1 MVDLES
7 TLAPP
12 APAGQRGDKTTLC
25 ATIVWHPDQQRIGEQ
40 CVAPAQGMELSRN
53 FPMFQRPDGPPA
65 PLAYPGVSREP
76 LRIERDVAHNVQVT
90 PPNSRMVVEL
100 NGTAITQAATL
111 SKEQIEQGAILSLGG
126 LVLVCLHW
134 MRCAPAQASVPGLLG
149 VGTAAIRV
157 RELVRQVAATDNTV
171 LLLGETGSGK
181 EVVARA
187 IHALSARAQ
196 RPLVTVNMATLND
209 ALAAADLFGATK
221 GAYTGAASM
230 RQGLFTE
237 AQDATLFL
245 DEIGNTPASVQPML
259 LRVLETGDYRPL
271 GATTDLHSSA
281 RLIAATDQDLS
292 AQGFN
297 QALLRR
303 LESFVIQLP
312 PLRER
317 REDIGL
323 LLLHM
328 LEQRGAAAQFPAALA
343 GRFACYDWPGNI
355 RQLKHFA
362 QRCVLALQAGQE
374 VDFDS
379 LLDGALAG
387 DSVTLA
393 RSVGVSAGGGSA
405 GVSMAS
411 RAGLADAD
419 GAPAA
424 AIADA
429 GADSAPRRR
438 KPAELSEQDVLAAM
452 DKHAWCIQDAANE
465 LGISRPSMYKLLEAH
480 PQIRN
485 VVHIPYDELMRAY
498 EQSGGDLA
506 RCAALLR
513 TPSDSLRR
521 HLRVLGILS

>member
-25 ATIVWHPDQQRIGEQ
+25 ATIVWHPDLQRIGEQ
-40 CVAPAQGMELSRN
+40 CVASAQGMELSRN

-76 LRIERDVAHNVQVT
+76 LRIERDLADNLQVT

-100 NGTAITQAATL
+100 NGAAITQATTL
-111 SKEQIEQGAILSLGG
+111 SKAQIERGAILGLGG
-126 LVLVCLHW
+126 TVLVCLHW
-134 MRCAPAQASVPGLLG
+134 MRCSPRQVNVPGLLG
-149 VGTAAIRV
+149 VGTAAIRT

-171 LLLGETGSGK
+171 LLLGETGTGK

-187 IHALSARAQ
+187 IYALSARAQ

-209 ALAAADLFGATK
+209 ALAAADLFGAAK
-221 GAYTGAASM
+221 GADTGAASM

-245 DEIGNTPASVQPML
+245 DEIGNTPPSVQPML

-271 GATTDLHSSA
+271 GATADLHSSA

-292 AQGFN
+292 ARSFN

-328 LEQRGAAAQFPAALA
+328 LEQRGAAGQFPAALA
-343 GRFACYDWPGNI
+343 SRFACYDWPGNI

-379 LLDGALAG
+379 LLDGALTG

-393 RSVGVSAGGGSA
+393 GVTG
-405 GVSMAS
+405 AS
-411 RAGLADAD
+411 GHPAADA
-419 GAPAA
+419 A
-424 AIADA
+424 ADA
-429 GADSAPRRR
+429 PPRRR

-465 LGISRPSMYKLLEAH
+465 LGISRPSMYKLLESN

-506 RCAALLR
+506 KCAALLR

-521 HLRVLGILS
+521 HLRVLGVLN

>member
-12 APAGQRGDKTTLC
+12 LPPGQRGDKLTLC
-25 ATIVWHPDQQRIGEQ
+25 ATIVWHPDLQRIGEQ
-40 CVAPAQGMELSRN
+40 CVAAAQGMELSRN
-53 FPMFQRPDGPPA
+53 FPMFQRPGGAAA

-76 LRIERDVAHNVQVT
+76 VRIVRDVRDVRDGADSVQVC

-100 NGTAITQAATL
+100 NGAVIGQACTL
-111 SKEQIEQGAILSLGG
+111 SRAQVERGAILGLGG

-134 MRCAPAQASVPGLLG
+134 MRCAPKDNPVPGLLG

-157 RELVRQVAATDNTV
+157 RDQVRQVAGTETTV
-171 LLLGETGSGK
+171 LLLGETGTGK

-187 IHALSARAQ
+187 IHALSGRAG

-209 ALAAADLFGATK
+209 ALAAADLFGANK
-221 GAYTGAASM
+221 GAYTGASSV
-230 RQGLFTE
+230 RQGLFSE
-237 AQDATLFL
+237 AQQASLFL
-245 DEIGNTPASVQPML
+245 DEIGNTPPSVQPML

-271 GATTDLHSSA
+271 GATSDLHSTA

-292 AQGFN
+292 ARTFN

-303 LESFVIQLP
+303 LESFVIQMA

-328 LEQRGAAAQFPAALA
+328 LEARGMAAQFPAALA
-343 GRFACYDWPGNI
+343 CRFACYDWPGNI

-362 QRCVLALQAGQE
+362 QRCVLALHAGQE

-379 LLDGALAG
+379 LLDGALTG

-393 RSVGVSAGGGSA
+393 GVSDVVGFPSGGAGKVLLGREAEAEGAGG
-405 GVSMAS
+405 
-411 RAGLADAD
+411 L
-419 GAPAA
+419 
-424 AIADA
+424 
-429 GADSAPRRR
+429 RRR
-438 KPAELSEQDVLAAM
+438 KPAELSDQEVLAAL
-452 DKHAWCIQDAANE
+452 DQHAWCIQDAAAE

-485 VVHIPYDELMRAY
+485 VVHIAYDELLRAF

-513 TPSDSLRR
+513 TPSDALRR
-521 HLRVLGILS
+521 HLRVLGLLT

>member
-12 APAGQRGDKTTLC
+12 SPPGQRGDQLTLC
-25 ATIVWHPDQQRIGEQ
+25 ATIVWHPDLQRIGEQ
-40 CVAPAQGMELSRN
+40 CLASAQGMELSRN
-53 FPMFQRPDGPPA
+53 FPLFQRPGGAAA

-76 LRIERDVAHNVQVT
+76 VRIVRDGADTVQVC
-90 PPNSRMVVEL
+90 PPASRMVVEL
-100 NGTAITQAATL
+100 NGAVIGQAFSL
-111 SKEQIEQGAILSLGG
+111 SRAQIERGAILGLGG

-134 MRCAPAQASVPGLLG
+134 MRCAPKDNPVPGLLG
-149 VGTAAIRV
+149 VGTAAIRT
-157 RELVRQVAATDNTV
+157 RDQVRQVAGTDTTV
-171 LLLGETGSGK
+171 LLLGETGTGK

-187 IHALSARAQ
+187 IHALSARAG

-209 ALAAADLFGATK
+209 ALAAADLFGAAK
-221 GAYTGAASM
+221 GAYTGASSL
-230 RQGLFTE
+230 RQGLFSE
-237 AQDATLFL
+237 AQQATLFL
-245 DEIGNTPASVQPML
+245 DEIGNTPPSVQPML

-271 GATTDLHSSA
+271 GATSDLHSSA

-292 AQGFN
+292 ARTFN

-303 LESFVIQLP
+303 LESFVIQMA

-323 LLLHM
+323 LLWHM
-328 LEQRGAAAQFPAALA
+328 LEARGMAAQFPAALA
-343 GRFACYDWPGNI
+343 CRFACYDWPGNV

-362 QRCVLALQAGQE
+362 QRSVLALQAGQE

-379 LLDGALAG
+379 LLDGALTG

-393 RSVGVSAGGGSA
+393 GAGNVMSLRLGGE
-405 GVSMAS
+405 G
-411 RAGLADAD
+411 REGE
-419 GAPAA
+419 AA
-424 AIADA
+424 L
-429 GADSAPRRR
+429 RRR
-438 KPAELSEQDVLAAM
+438 KPAELSDQEVLAAM
-452 DKHAWCIQDAANE
+452 DKHAWCIQDAAAE

-485 VVHIPYDELMRAY
+485 VVHIAYDELLRAF

-513 TPSDSLRR
+513 TPSDALRR
-521 HLRVLGILS
+521 HLRVLGLLN

>member
-25 ATIVWHPDQQRIGEQ
+25 ATIVWHPDLQRIGEQ

-76 LRIERDVAHNVQVT
+76 LRIERDLADNVQVT
-90 PPNSRMVVEL
+90 PPSSRMVVEL
-100 NGTAITQAATL
+100 NGAAIAQAATL
-111 SKEQIEQGAILSLGG
+111 SKAQIERGAILGLGG
-126 LVLVCLHW
+126 MVLVCLHW
-134 MRCAPAQASVPGLLG
+134 MRCAPQPAAVPGLLG
-149 VGTAAIRV
+149 VGTAAIRT
-157 RELVRQVAATDNTV
+157 RELVRQVAATDHTV
-171 LLLGETGSGK
+171 LLLGETGTGK

-187 IHALSARAQ
+187 IYAVSARAQ

-209 ALAAADLFGATK
+209 ALAAADLFGAAK

-245 DEIGNTPASVQPML
+245 DEIGNTPASVQAML

-271 GATTDLHSSA
+271 GATADLHSSA

-292 AQGFN
+292 ARSFN

-343 GRFACYDWPGNI
+343 SRFACYDWPGNI

-379 LLDGALAG
+379 LLDGALAS
-387 DSVTLA
+387 DSVT
-393 RSVGVSAGGGSA
+393 
-405 GVSMAS
+405 
-411 RAGLADAD
+411 RAGN
-419 GAPAA
+419 PAA
-424 AIADA
+424 AASVDP
-429 GADSAPRRR
+429 APRRR
-438 KPAELSEQDVLAAM
+438 KPSELSAHDVLAAM
-452 DKHAWCIQDAANE
+452 DQHAWCIQDAATA
-465 LGISRPSMYKLLEAH
+465 LGISRPSLYKLLEAN
-480 PQIRN
+480 PQVRK

-498 EQSGGDLA
+498 QQSGGDLA

-521 HLRVLGILS
+521 HLRVLGVLS

>member
-1 MVDLES
+1 
-7 TLAPP
+7 
-12 APAGQRGDKTTLC
+12 
-25 ATIVWHPDQQRIGEQ
+25 
-40 CVAPAQGMELSRN
+40 
-53 FPMFQRPDGPPA
+53 
-65 PLAYPGVSREP
+65 
-76 LRIERDVAHNVQVT
+76 VQVT
-90 PPNSRMVVEL
+90 PPSSRMVVEL
-100 NGTAITQAATL
+100 NGAAIQQAASL
-111 SKEQIEQGAILSLGG
+111 SKAQIERGAILGLGG
-126 LVLVCLHW
+126 MVLVCLHW
-134 MRCAPAQASVPGLLG
+134 MRCAPQAVAVPGLLG
-149 VGTAAIRV
+149 VGTAAIRT
-157 RELVRQVAATDNTV
+157 RELVRQVAGTDNTV
-171 LLLGETGSGK
+171 LLLGETGTGK

-187 IHALSARAQ
+187 IYALSARAQ

-221 GAYTGAASM
+221 GAYTGAAAM
-230 RQGLFTE
+230 RHGLFTE

-271 GATTDLHSSA
+271 GATADLHSSA

-292 AQGFN
+292 ARSFN

-343 GRFACYDWPGNI
+343 SRFACYDWPGNI

-379 LLDGALAG
+379 LLDGALTG

-393 RSVGVSAGGGSA
+393 GSVSAGGSLSASA
-405 GVSMAS
+405 GVAMAS
-411 RAGLADAD
+411 RVGTGAAADVGAD
-419 GAPAA
+419 GP
-424 AIADA
+424 
-429 GADSAPRRR
+429 PRRR
-438 KPAELSEQDVLAAM
+438 KPSELTDQDVLAAM

-465 LGISRPSMYKLLEAH
+465 LGISRPSMYKLLEAN
-480 PQIRN
+480 PQVRN

-506 RCAALLR
+506 QCAALLR

-521 HLRVLGILS
+521 HLRVLGVLN

>member
-25 ATIVWHPDQQRIGEQ
+25 ATVVWHPDLQRIGEQ
-40 CVAPAQGMELSRN
+40 CVASAQGMELSRN
-53 FPMFQRPDGPPA
+53 FPLFQRPDGPPA

-76 LRIERDVAHNVQVT
+76 LRIERDLADNLQLT

-100 NGTAITQAATL
+100 NGAAITQATPL
-111 SKEQIEQGAILSLGG
+111 SKAQVERGAILGLGG
-126 LVLVCLHW
+126 MVLVCLHW
-134 MRCAPAQASVPGLLG
+134 MRCAPRAVAVPGLLG
-149 VGTAAIRV
+149 VGTAAIRT

-171 LLLGETGSGK
+171 LLLGETGTGK

-187 IHALSARAQ
+187 IYALSARAQ

-209 ALAAADLFGATK
+209 ALAAADLFGAAK
-221 GAYTGAASM
+221 GAYTGAAAM

-271 GATTDLHSSA
+271 GATGDLHSTA

-292 AQGFN
+292 ARSFN

-343 GRFACYDWPGNI
+343 SRFACYDWPGNI

-379 LLDGALAG
+379 LLDSALTG

-393 RSVGVSAGGGSA
+393 GSIGAADVA
-405 GVSMAS
+405 GVA
-411 RAGLADAD
+411 ADD
-419 GAPAA
+419 VR
-424 AIADA
+424 
-429 GADSAPRRR
+429 ADSAPRRR
-438 KPAELSEQDVLAAM
+438 KPSELTDQDVLAAM

-465 LGISRPSMYKLLEAH
+465 LGISRPSMYKLLESN
-480 PQIRN
+480 PQVRN

-506 RCAALLR
+506 KCAALLR

-521 HLRVLGILS
+521 HLRVLGILN